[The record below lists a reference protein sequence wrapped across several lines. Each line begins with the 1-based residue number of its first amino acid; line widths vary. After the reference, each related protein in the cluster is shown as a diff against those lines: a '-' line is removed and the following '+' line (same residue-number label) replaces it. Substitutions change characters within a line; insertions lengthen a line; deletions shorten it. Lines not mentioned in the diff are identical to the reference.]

1 MKNRMLLGA
10 FAAVAFAGLLPLP
23 LEAREPV
30 KSVEDLAKLETQV
43 QAVVAKVMPSTV
55 ALVADKIGAS
65 GSGVVVSA
73 DGLILTAAHVV
84 QGAKELQVVFPDG
97 REVTAQVLGA
107 NLSKDIGLVKIVG
120 EGSWP
125 FVQQGK
131 SKTLQAGDWVIALG
145 HSAGFDPART
155 PPVRFGRVVSKGP
168 GNFLTTDCTLIGGD
182 SGGPLFDLSGRVVGI
197 NSSIGMSLKN
207 NNHAGIDGFRDDW
220 NRLLAGEQWGKLS
233 MNPFAN
239 PDMPVLGIGMGPERP
254 RQRGVIV
261 ASVAP
266 GSGAA
271 TAGIKAG
278 DVLVSFDG
286 ARLSGNNELLILMA
300 KRLPEDQVK
309 LGVERQGTPLEV
321 TVTLD
326 RQKGTLGRSARSIDP
341 SEFAEEDIPLLRPEE
356 REATERQETEL
367 FSTNQPLVRAANQ
380 STVWVWAGGRH
391 PASFGTVVGD
401 GTQVVT
407 KWSEIARGR
416 GFVQVVDPA
425 GTTRSAKI
433 TGVYED
439 EDLAVLTLDG
449 AALTPIQW
457 STAEAPSLG
466 RFLVAASPGGQ
477 PAGFGVVSVRERNL
491 KETDQAFLGIAA
503 DPLHSGPGA
512 KIGQID
518 ERSAAAAAGVRAGD
532 VILAID
538 NRVLSGLRELRS
550 VLTGKSPGDS
560 VELKLSRNGQER
572 SVKVKLASRP
582 DLPQFTNPRLR
593 QMEQMG
599 GAISLVRQAFPKAIQ
614 TDMQIQ
620 PNQCG
625 GPVVDLNGKVVGV
638 LAARADR
645 TRSFIIPATDIVAML
660 NRPASDPAVAKVRVP
675 DDAME
680 ATRIAA
686 AGTEERPLMPPGSGP
701 LDRAGAERVRR
712 HFSDM
717 QRLLQRL
724 DEEMYEMGE

>member
-1 MKNRMLLGA
+1 
-10 FAAVAFAGLLPLP
+10 
-23 LEAREPV
+23 
-30 KSVEDLAKLETQV
+30 
-43 QAVVAKVMPSTV
+43 
-55 ALVADKIGAS
+55 
-65 GSGVVVSA
+65 
-73 DGLILTAAHVV
+73 
-84 QGAKELQVVFPDG
+84 
-97 REVTAQVLGA
+97 
-107 NLSKDIGLVKIVG
+107 
-120 EGSWP
+120 
-125 FVQQGK
+125 
-131 SKTLQAGDWVIALG
+131 
-145 HSAGFDPART
+145 
-155 PPVRFGRVVSKGP
+155 
-168 GNFLTTDCTLIGGD
+168 
-182 SGGPLFDLSGRVVGI
+182 
-197 NSSIGMSLKN
+197 
-207 NNHAGIDGFRDDW
+207 
-220 NRLLAGEQWGKLS
+220 
-233 MNPFAN
+233 
-239 PDMPVLGIGMGPERP
+239 
-254 RQRGVIV
+254 
-261 ASVAP
+261 
-266 GSGAA
+266 
-271 TAGIKAG
+271 
-278 DVLVSFDG
+278 VLVSFDG
-286 ARLSGNNELLILMA
+286 AKLSGNNELLILLA

-309 LGVERQGTPLEV
+309 LGVERQGTPMEV

-367 FSTNQPLVRAANQ
+367 FATNQPLVRAANQ

-416 GFVQVVDPA
+416 GFAQVVDPA

-439 EDLAVLTLDG
+439 EDLAVLTIDG
-449 AALTPIQW
+449 AALTPVQW

-491 KETDQAFLGIAA
+491 KETDQAFLGISA

-638 LAARADR
+638 LVARADR
-645 TRSFIIPATDIVAML
+645 TRSFLIPAADIVAML
-660 NRPASDPAVAKVRVP
+660 KRPAGDPAVAKVRVP

-686 AGTEERPLMPPGSGP
+686 AGREERPLMPPGSGP

-724 DEEMYEMGE
+724 DEEMNEMGE